1 MTFTFSPFAF
11 LTQAS
16 LEPSGGGG
24 GDGAS
29 NRSIVGDTEVRSS
42 SPTLVGAGSLQA
54 GRETAGRNKTAQ
66 DGQADFED
74 AANEL
79 DNIVTGM
86 NIFVDDSRAGLEGAE
101 VEDFGGDV
109 QFDVDKFMSLLN
121 GEDIM

>member
-1 MTFTFSPFAF
+1 MF
-11 LTQAS
+11 LTKAG
-16 LEPSGGGG
+16 LEPSGGDKD
-24 GDGAS
+24 DGTS
-29 NRSIVGDTEVRSS
+29 DRSIGDTEAQIS
-42 SPTLVGAGSLQA
+42 SPTPAGAGGLKA
-54 GRETAGRNKTAQ
+54 GGEPAGRNKIVQ

-74 AANEL
+74 AVDEL

-101 VEDFGGDV
+101 VEDFGGEV

>member
-1 MTFTFSPFAF
+1 M
-11 LTQAS
+11 
-16 LEPSGGGG
+16 EPGG
-24 GDGAS
+24 GDKDDGTS
-29 NRSIVGDTEVRSS
+29 DRSIVGDTEAQSS
-42 SPTLVGAGSLQA
+42 SPTSGGAGGLKA
-54 GRETAGRNKTAQ
+54 GGEPAGRNSIVQ

-74 AANEL
+74 AVDEL

-101 VEDFGGDV
+101 VEDFGGEV